1 MIEHYIIVPVA
12 VATTAPLSAYTI
24 GAIIGATSITTVGAM
39 KGVEYALSFGK
50 GNKKD
55 KND

>member
-39 KGVEYALSFGK
+39 KGVEYALSFAK
-50 GNKKD
+50 EKDKKD
-55 KND
+55 